1 MIDALNPYVIV
12 CMFVGGVLPFLFSAL
27 TINSVSHAA
36 NRMIAEVRRQFSDN
50 PNILLGTELPDYKK
64 CVAISASDALRR
76 MILPGVIAVL
86 SPIAVGILLGT
97 QALGGMLVALWSR
110 GVLMA
115 IFMLNA
121 GSAWDNAKKHI
132 EEGEFRRH
140 GSSAHR
146 AAVVGDT
153 VGDPFKDAA
162 GPSINILIKL
172 MTVIALVFVPLFDRF
187 EGLLG

>member
-12 CMFVGGVLPFLFSAL
+12 GMFRRRRIAVLILRTNDKQRLP
-27 TINSVSHAA
+27 AA

-50 PNILLGTELPDYKK
+50 PNILLGTELPDYKE
-64 CVAISASDALRR
+64 VRQFLASDALRR

-97 QALGGMLVALWSR
+97 QALGGMLVGAVVT

-115 IFMLNA
+115 IFMSNA

-132 EEGEFRRH
+132 EEGNFGGT

-162 GPSINILIKL
+162 GQNVHQHSDQ
-172 MTVIALVFVPLFDRF
+172 AYGDRYRPRV
-187 EGLLG
+187 